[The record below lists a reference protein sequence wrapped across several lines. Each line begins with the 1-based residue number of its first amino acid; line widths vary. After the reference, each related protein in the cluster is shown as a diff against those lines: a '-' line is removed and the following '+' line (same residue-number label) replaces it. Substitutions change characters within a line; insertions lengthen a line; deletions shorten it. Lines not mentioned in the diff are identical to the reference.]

1 MPKCK
6 ICKKD
11 VDKSIAYI
19 LRINDKN
26 QYYCSEQE
34 YIEHQRM
41 LEFKD
46 KTYIQINDIFSRK
59 VINTILFKEI
69 NQLAELYGYEKIF
82 NYLEFNNTYLA
93 DVMSKDFKHEYAQIR
108 YFTAILK
115 NSLEDFKTE
124 DNAKINI
131 EKTLI
136 VDMPS
141 NNYKPKERKKSLL
154 DFEDEV

>member
-93 DVMSKDFKHEYAQIR
+93 DVMSKEFKHEYAQIR
-108 YFTAILK
+108 YF
-115 NSLEDFKTE
+115 
-124 DNAKINI
+124 
-131 EKTLI
+131 
-136 VDMPS
+136 
-141 NNYKPKERKKSLL
+141 
-154 DFEDEV
+154 